1 MCRRQ
6 DQKQAFVIPIR
17 LGLVGQNGEVL
28 PCQLAGQA
36 AQNEYL
42 YVLTQAQ
49 ASIELVGVPS
59 GAIVSALRDFSA
71 PVQLQTTYTTE
82 QLTTLMLHDI
92 DPFNRWEASQ
102 RLALSVLLPSIQN
115 SLSAEVIAER
125 QAQLI
130 QAFGQILQDPQLDN
144 AFKELMLNLPSYAY
158 LAEQLEV
165 IDPQAI
171 VLAREALKKAI
182 SLASGMK
189 ISTSF
194 SGSFLD
200 IDDKIDMALIRINP
214 STLIREFQY
223 INISKYK
230 MWNFSTMNQFKKG
243 NWNLNFG
250 AALVGISQKIE
261 NQIFASNE
269 KFLYSFNINS
279 NISYFVPKWQTTFSA
294 YYKYNGKTQQFV
306 EGNSEYII
314 STIDASHWLDASIRK
329 SFFKNQLEATIGA
342 RNILNITNINQ
353 TRANDGAAHGISSNI
368 MLAYGRSYFL
378 KLTYNLNF

>member
-1 MCRRQ
+1 
-6 DQKQAFVIPIR
+6 
-17 LGLVGQNGEVL
+17 
-28 PCQLAGQA
+28 
-36 AQNEYL
+36 
-42 YVLTQAQ
+42 
-49 ASIELVGVPS
+49 
-59 GAIVSALRDFSA
+59 
-71 PVQLQTTYTTE
+71 
-82 QLTTLMLHDI
+82 
-92 DPFNRWEASQ
+92 
-102 RLALSVLLPSIQN
+102 
-115 SLSAEVIAER
+115 
-125 QAQLI
+125 
-130 QAFGQILQDPQLDN
+130 
-144 AFKELMLNLPSYAY
+144 
-158 LAEQLEV
+158 
-165 IDPQAI
+165 
-171 VLAREALKKAI
+171 
-182 SLASGMK
+182 
-189 ISTSF
+189 
-194 SGSFLD
+194 
-200 IDDKIDMALIRINP
+200 MALIRINP

-314 STIDASHWLDASIRK
+314 STIDASNWLDASIRK

-342 RNILNITNINQ
+342 RNILDITNINQ
-353 TRANDGAAHGISSNI
+353 TRANDGAAHGTSSNI
-368 MLAYGRSYFL
+368 MLAYGRSYFF

>member
-1 MCRRQ
+1 
-6 DQKQAFVIPIR
+6 
-17 LGLVGQNGEVL
+17 LTSGLKV
-28 PCQLAGQA
+28 
-36 AQNEYL
+36 
-42 YVLTQAQ
+42 
-49 ASIELVGVPS
+49 
-59 GAIVSALRDFSA
+59 
-71 PVQLQTTYTTE
+71 
-82 QLTTLMLHDI
+82 
-92 DPFNRWEASQ
+92 
-102 RLALSVLLPSIQN
+102 
-115 SLSAEVIAER
+115 
-125 QAQLI
+125 
-130 QAFGQILQDPQLDN
+130 
-144 AFKELMLNLPSYAY
+144 
-158 LAEQLEV
+158 
-165 IDPQAI
+165 
-171 VLAREALKKAI
+171 
-182 SLASGMK
+182 
-189 ISTSF
+189 STSF
-194 SGSFLD
+194 AGSFLD

-314 STIDASHWLDASIRK
+314 STIDASNWLDASIRK

-342 RNILNITNINQ
+342 RNILDITNINQ
-353 TRANDGAAHGISSNI
+353 TRANDGAAHGTSSNI
-368 MLAYGRSYFL
+368 MLAYGRSYFF